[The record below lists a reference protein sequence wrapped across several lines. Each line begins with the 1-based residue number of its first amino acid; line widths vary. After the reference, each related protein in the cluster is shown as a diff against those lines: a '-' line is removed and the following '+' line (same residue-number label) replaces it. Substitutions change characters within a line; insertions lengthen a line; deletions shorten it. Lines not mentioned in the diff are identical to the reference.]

1 MMIMKQASPVLAC
14 FLVAPVRIKTTS
26 RDRNLFTMSASTTLT
41 ALPTEPAL
49 VHLLGI
55 GSAVASMVCWV
66 ITSMAFTTAG
76 RRYGSTTV
84 NVTRSVLALGILL
97 VTVWILSGRF
107 LPFPSDQRLYWLA
120 LSGLF
125 GLAVGDQLIFSAF
138 NRIGPRLT
146 LLMLNL
152 APVLTALIA
161 WPVIDEPLSIL
172 GWLGMG
178 ITIAGVSWVITDRN
192 EVSSKGRIGPT
203 KALYDSRLGVTLALA
218 GVVAVSIGNVLAK
231 LGMLPSSNADADAGG
246 VDPLIA
252 QDIRMIAGAV
262 TIVIMAC
269 CAGALGRRIGSPPEP
284 RVEDRPRPAIAIGA
298 IGIGTILGPVLGI
311 FFFLYSAALIEV
323 AITATIVAVTPIAIL
338 PFNRFI
344 EGTRLSKRAIL
355 GSFVGVAGVIILALG
370 PAAADSD
377 HPDGRPTPAAESLEF
392 GP

>member
-1 MMIMKQASPVLAC
+1 
-14 FLVAPVRIKTTS
+14 
-26 RDRNLFTMSASTTLT
+26 MSAQTTLT
-41 ALPTEPAL
+41 TLPADPGL
-49 VHLLGI
+49 LHLLGI
-55 GSAVASMVCWV
+55 GSAVASMICWV

-84 NVTRSVLALGILL
+84 NLTRSLLALVILL
-97 VTVWILSGRF
+97 VAVWLLSGSMF
-107 LPFPSDQRLYWLA
+107 PFPSDERVYWLA

-172 GWLGMG
+172 GWVGMVV
-178 ITIAGVSWVITDRN
+178 TIAGVSWVITDRN
-192 EVSSKGRIGPT
+192 EVSAKARIGPT
-203 KALYDSRLGVTLALA
+203 EALFDTRIGVTLALA

-231 LGMLPSSNADADAGG
+231 LGMLPARDSEAGTAG

-252 QDIRMIAGAV
+252 QDVRMIAGAG
-262 TIVIMAC
+262 TIVLMAC
-269 CAGALGRRIGSPPEP
+269 AAKALGRRIGSPPEP
-284 RVEDRPRPAIAIGA
+284 RPQDRPSAGIAIGA
-298 IGIGTILGPVLGI
+298 IGLGTILGPVLGI
-311 FFFLYSAALIEV
+311 FFFLYSAAIIEV

-344 EGTRLSKRAIL
+344 EGTRLSRRAIL
-355 GSFVGVAGVIILALG
+355 GSFIGVAGVIILVLG
-370 PAAADSD
+370 PGPKDPEQ
-377 HPDGRPTPAAESLEF
+377 PDLGPSPAAESLEF
-392 GP
+392 NP